1 MKGQSAFDLYLFAGR
16 RGGHALGLL
25 WGQTLTINSWHFPG
39 DRYGWGMARPIRI
52 EYPGAWYHVTSRGNE
67 RRNIFQDDR
76 DRGKFLEI
84 LADSLDRY
92 HAELHGY
99 VLMTNHYHLLLKT
112 LEANLRHLM
121 QRFNT
126 AYTVYYNHRH
136 HRQGHLYQG
145 RYKAILVQADTYL
158 LELSRYLHLNPVRI
172 RKHASLSPKE
182 KLAELRKYSW
192 SSYPGYVLN
201 RRQDFV
207 TYSEILG
214 MTGVKDNPT
223 GRKQYQR
230 FVEDAIRND
239 EDISIWDNLRG
250 QTVLGDDTFMKW
262 LYDRFVDKSATDEKE
277 QAGIKDFPVGPERIS
292 DVAEAVARIF
302 GIEAEELYQRRSPYR
317 EARAVFL
324 ELCCRYLSRKTRLAE
339 LGRELGGISGAALCQ
354 NRKRLSAKLSDGN
367 TRRKKVDSIRA
378 NWEAL

>member
-1 MKGQSAFDLYLFAGR
+1 
-16 RGGHALGLL
+16 
-25 WGQTLTINSWHFPG
+25 
-39 DRYGWGMARPIRI
+39 MARPIRI

-67 RRNIFQDDR
+67 RKNIFQDDR
-76 DRGKFLEI
+76 DRRKFLEI

-99 VLMTNHYHLLLKT
+99 VLMTNHFHLLLKT
-112 LEANLRHLM
+112 LDANLKHLM

-172 RKHASLSPKE
+172 RKHANLSAKE
-182 KLAELRKYSW
+182 KLAELRKYTW

-201 RRQDFV
+201 KRQDFI

-214 MTGVKDNPT
+214 MIGAKSSRTC
-223 GRKQYQR
+223 RKRYQR
-230 FVEDAIRND
+230 FVEDALGHD
-239 EDISIWDNLRG
+239 ENISIWDNLRG
-250 QTVLGDDTFMKW
+250 QTVLGDDAFMKW
-262 LYDRFVDKSATDEKE
+262 LYDRFVEKTVTDEKE
-277 QAGIKDFPVGPERIS
+277 QAGVKDFPVGPERIS
-292 DVAEAVARIF
+292 EVAEAVARVF
-302 GIEAEELYQRRSPYR
+302 GIEEAELYQRRAPCR

-324 ELCCRYLSRKTRLAE
+324 ELCCRYLSRKTRLAA
-339 LGRELGGISGAALCQ
+339 LGKKLGGISSAALCQ
-354 NRKRLSAKLSDGN
+354 NRKRLSVKLSEDN
-367 TRRKKVDSIRA
+367 TLRKKVAAIRA
-378 NWEAL
+378 SWEEL